1 MKLLISLNMGAG
13 TREGVFLPVNG
24 ESIRP
29 ARPSSADRCGWK
41 SLISTDR
48 VVDTSW
54 RLTWKTFVGVVLI
67 ARVIAE
73 LALRYFEGA
82 NTAKHTVLL
91 ERWKWGGYEQQD
103 RRIFGHQYGL
113 ECARHERSMH
123 TIYYTAHRIWPN
135 ILRTGNEGCSPCIQV
150 WTSSVPEAWGCFH
163 RWGLGLLHAWQH
175 CKRSRLIICIQ
186 WRWAELATMTIRTV
200 SWSI

>member
-1 MKLLISLNMGAG
+1 M
-13 TREGVFLPVNG
+13 
-24 ESIRP
+24 
-29 ARPSSADRCGWK
+29 K

-91 ERWKWGGYEQQD
+91 ERWK
-103 RRIFGHQYGL
+103 
-113 ECARHERSMH
+113 
-123 TIYYTAHRIWPN
+123 
-135 ILRTGNEGCSPCIQV
+135 
-150 WTSSVPEAWGCFH
+150 
-163 RWGLGLLHAWQH
+163 
-175 CKRSRLIICIQ
+175 
-186 WRWAELATMTIRTV
+186 
-200 SWSI
+200 